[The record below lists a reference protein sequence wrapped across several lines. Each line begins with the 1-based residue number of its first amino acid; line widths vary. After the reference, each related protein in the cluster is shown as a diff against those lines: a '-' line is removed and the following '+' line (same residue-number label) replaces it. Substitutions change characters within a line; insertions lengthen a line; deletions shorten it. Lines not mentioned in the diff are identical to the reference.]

1 MSILIPFLAGCIIVG
16 AVAAWERW
24 GFPWG
29 RTV

>member
-1 MSILIPFLAGCIIVG
+1 MSLLIPFLAGCIIVG

-29 RTV
+29 RH